1 MPVPESVAASRRP
14 LTESALAGLAGPG
27 RTVPRLEVL
36 AAAASTNTL
45 LSGRTAED
53 PGAWP
58 HMSALVA
65 DHQTAGR
72 GRSGRGWVTPAGSS
86 LTLSFVVRP
95 EVSLAE
101 TSWLPLVVGQA
112 VATTLRDAGVGGV
125 LKWPND
131 VVVDAGAAEIPGWGR
146 WRKVVGILCEA
157 VPGQSGTFI
166 AGIGINVSQEQTD
179 LPVPHAASLLTLG
192 AARLDRAALL
202 RSLIAHL
209 ADAVA
214 HWEADASSAHREI
227 AGLTATLGQV
237 VTVAVP
243 SGETVEG
250 EAVRLDDS
258 GALVVRLA
266 DGTERGVNAG
276 DVSVRRA

>member
-14 LTESALAGLAGPG
+14 LTESALASLAGPG

-45 LSGRTAED
+45 LSSRAAEYPD
-53 PGAWP
+53 AWP

-72 GRSGRGWVTPAGSS
+72 GRSGRGWVTPAGSA

-95 EVSLAE
+95 EVPLTE
-101 TSWLPLVVGQA
+101 TTWLPLVVGQA

-157 VPGQSGTFI
+157 VPGQPGTFI

-192 AARLDRAALL
+192 ASHLDRAALL

-214 HWEADASSAHREI
+214 HWEADAASAHGEI
-227 AGLTATLGQV
+227 AVLTATLGQV

-243 SGETVEG
+243 SGESVEG
-250 EAVRLDDS
+250 HAVRLDDS
-258 GALVVRLA
+258 GALVVRSA
-266 DGTERGVNAG
+266 DGTERAVNAG